1 MALGNLNFEKGKIA
15 LQFEYYTENEEAKAM
30 LKKQEKATTKLNT
43 TFLKYFPVSTIAFM
57 NIGANGEELYNLLQE
72 NEEFRNTVSIS
83 KAEEVKALFASFNG
97 DISVGLINITMG
109 KDPAFVAY
117 ADVKTG
123 MH

>member
-30 LKKQEKATTKLNT
+30 LKKQDKATTKLNT

-83 KAEEVKALFASFNG
+83 KAEEV
-97 DISVGLINITMG
+97 
-109 KDPAFVAY
+109 
-117 ADVKTG
+117 
-123 MH
+123 